1 MKTFLMF
8 GSVLVLTACAMPDVS
23 HYAQEEPRLDVT
35 QYFQGKTEAWGLFQK
50 RSGEVVK
57 RFRIKMEGHSAG
69 ENFILKEHFFYTDG
83 TDDER
88 EWTFSPQPD
97 GSLQGRAHDV
107 VGVAIGQA
115 SGNAF
120 RMRYTLKLPVG
131 DSVYNVKFDDW
142 LFRIDEQ
149 TVVNRASVTK
159 FGFEVGQVTV
169 FFRRDQ

>member
-1 MKTFLMF
+1 MRTLLIL
-8 GSVLVLTACAMPDVS
+8 GSVLALTACAMPDVA
-23 HYAQEEPRLDVT
+23 HYAQEEPKLDVT
-35 QYFQGKTEAWGLFQK
+35 QYFQGKTEAWGMFQK

-57 RFRIKMEGHSAG
+57 RFHIKMEGHNEG
-69 ENFILKEHFFYTDG
+69 DNFILKEHFFYNDG

-88 EWTFSPQPD
+88 EWTFSLQPD
-97 GSLQGRAHDV
+97 GSLHGKAHDV
-107 VGVAIGQA
+107 VGVAIGHA

-131 DSVYNVKFDDW
+131 DSVYKVKFDDW
-142 LFRIDEQ
+142 MFKIDEQ